1 MQVMMDHREI
11 FVRPDKYGGLTI
23 QLWWALYNMVV
34 PTLFMPI
41 TYILIVVTA
50 TNHNWRSLLLYPMI
64 FVAYRVLTTL
74 VSMAIMREWMNP
86 LNAIWYRIIN
96 DPLQIYLAVTCWT
109 KVLTGNIQPRKIWA
123 KLERQGEPQEESK
136 GLKTPASL

>member
-1 MQVMMDHREI
+1 
-11 FVRPDKYGGLTI
+11 
-23 QLWWALYNMVV
+23 
-34 PTLFMPI
+34 MPI

-50 TNHNWRSLLLYPMI
+50 TNHNWRSLLLYPAI
-64 FVAYRVLTTL
+64 FVVYRVVTTL

-109 KVLTGNIQPRKIWA
+109 KVLTGNVQPRKIWA
-123 KLERQGEPQEESK
+123 KLERQGEPQEEGK
-136 GLKTPASL
+136 APKTLASL